1 MIGHRSRL
9 PEPGVNAQRAEQF
22 WKVSLR
28 RKQLHVNGADYC
40 GDRDRLV
47 KIAYCIDV
55 GTRLERSLAV
65 FELHRLALE

>member
-1 MIGHRSRL
+1 MN
-9 PEPGVNAQRAEQF
+9 VQRAERQF

-28 RKQLHVNGADYC
+28 RKQLQIDGADFC

-47 KIAYCIDV
+47 NIAYGIDV

-65 FELHRLALE
+65 FELHRVALE